1 MTQIADATL
10 VSQRELAAERA
21 HRFSTEWR
29 RWLQLGLGA
38 IWVFDGLLQYQTFMF
53 TKGFA
58 HTFIGVH
65 GDGNPGW
72 VSDSIHWAWAIVET
86 NPVLYNAGFATL
98 QLALGLAIAWRRS
111 LKAAL
116 VVSIVWSLLVWWFAE
131 DLGGLLSGG
140 ANALSGAP
148 GAVLL
153 YAVLA
158 VLLWPTTHERRP
170 LFVAARPIGT
180 IAAKIVW
187 LVLWVGF
194 AALNLLPT
202 NLTPN
207 GVHDSVAGMGDGQ
220 PTWVTALVDGFA
232 NLTAHHGSAYSI
244 AGAIIM
250 ALVGLGILLPARWT
264 RIAVIAAL
272 IVSAFIWVVG
282 QALGAVVGGQST
294 DVNSGPLLALIAL
307 AYWPSTPNPHET
319 PTEKPA

>member
-1 MTQIADATL
+1 MTQVADATTL
-10 VSQRELAAERA
+10 SRRELAAESA

-29 RWLQLGLGA
+29 RWLQLGLAA
-38 IWVFDGLLQYQTFMF
+38 IWVFDGLLQYQSFMF
-53 TKGFA
+53 TNGFA
-58 HTFIGVH
+58 HMFIGVH

-72 VSDSIHWAWAIVET
+72 VSDSIHWAWTIVES

-111 LKAAL
+111 VKVAL

-131 DLGGLLSGG
+131 DLGGLLSGA

-158 VLLWPTTHERRP
+158 VLLWPTPHEGDR

-187 LVLWVGF
+187 LVLWLGF
-194 AALNLLPT
+194 AVLNLLPA

-207 GVHDSVAGMGDGQ
+207 AVHDTVAGMGHGQ

-232 NLTAHHGSAYSI
+232 NLTAHHGAAYSI

-250 ALVGLGILLPARWT
+250 ALVGLGILLPAQWI
-264 RIAVIAAL
+264 RITVIAAL
-272 IVSAFIWVVG
+272 IVSGFIWVIG
-282 QALGAVVGGQST
+282 EALGAVVGGQST

-307 AYWPSTPNPHET
+307 AYWPSTPKPHES
-319 PTEKPA
+319 PMENPA